1 MYRKRE
7 FLYMLHR
14 ICIEISDIVFGRN
27 QPTAGH
33 EALIQAWAC
42 SAIPKVRRR
51 RELASMGYCSG
62 LSAVPNHQRGSD
74 TQAVRTLASCR
85 IAI

>member
-27 QPTAGH
+27 PLPAKK
-33 EALIQAWAC
+33 L
-42 SAIPKVRRR
+42 
-51 RELASMGYCSG
+51 
-62 LSAVPNHQRGSD
+62 
-74 TQAVRTLASCR
+74 
-85 IAI
+85 